1 MASQAA
7 AEVKDPGV
15 DDQGTHDQAAP
26 ERVVVRFAG
35 DSGDGVQVLGAE
47 FAKSAALS
55 GHDLITFPDFPAEI
69 RAPVGTTFGVSAFQ
83 IQFGGP
89 KVLTPG
95 DSVDVLIAFNPAALK
110 TNLADLRDGGLVIL
124 DEGAFTKRNLAKAH
138 YDVSPL
144 EDDSLSS
151 YQLLKID
158 IAKRCGEAVADTGA
172 SKKVADRAKNF
183 WALGLT
189 FWMFGRKRAAT
200 QAWITEKFSK
210 IPEVAA
216 ANLAALNAGH
226 AFGETMEIGRDMVGQ
241 PLEASFEPGTYRSI
255 TGIDAM
261 AKGLAAAACCAGIK
275 LAYCSYPIT
284 PASGLLHALAALRS
298 KGIVTFQAEDE
309 IAAATAAIGAS
320 YGGALGVTGSSGP
333 GIALKSEALSL
344 AVATELPLVVVNVQ
358 RAGPSTGM
366 PTKAEQ
372 ADLSMA
378 LYGRHGE
385 APIAVLAPA
394 TPAEC
399 FQAMLDAARIAIR
412 YMTPV
417 MVLADGYIAN
427 AAEPWRIPDV
437 ADLPDIAPHYR
448 VDPEN
453 FQPFTRDE
461 KTLARPWVRPGTP
474 ELQHRIGGIEKADG
488 SGHISYDPDNHQT
501 MTDLRAEKIARIAD
515 TLPPAKVERGV
526 ERGGVAIVGWGS
538 TYGALNAAVKEL
550 LSEGLEV
557 AHFHLRHISP
567 LAPGLEELLRGFDHV
582 LVAEMNGGQLCRLLR
597 SEFLIPAEG
606 LNQMTGKPF
615 KVATVKAA
623 LRKAAGGAS

>member
-1 MASQAA
+1 MGSQAA
-7 AEVKDPGV
+7 VATLER
-15 DDQGTHDQAAP
+15 TAP

-95 DSVDVLIAFNPAALK
+95 DTIDALIAFNPAALK
-110 TNLADLRDGGLVIL
+110 TNLTDLRDGGLIIL
-124 DEGAFTKRNLAKAH
+124 DEGAFTKRNLTKAG
-138 YDVSPL
+138 YEESPL
-144 EDDSLSS
+144 EDGSLAA

-172 SKKVADRAKNF
+172 SKKEADRAKNF

-189 FWMFGRKRAAT
+189 FWMFDRKRAAT
-200 QAWITEKFSK
+200 QEWIAQKFAK
-210 IPEVAA
+210 KPEVAA

-226 AFGETMEIGRDMVGQ
+226 AFGETMEIGRDVVGQ
-241 PLEASFEPGTYRSI
+241 PLEASFEPGLYRSI

-284 PASGLLHALAALRS
+284 PASGLLHALAKLRS
-298 KGIVTFQAEDE
+298 KGVVTFQAEDE
-309 IAAATAAIGAS
+309 IAAAAAAIGAS

-344 AVATELPLVVVNVQ
+344 AIATELPLVVVNVQ

-372 ADLSMA
+372 ADLAMS

-385 APIAVLAPA
+385 APCAVLAPA

-399 FQAMLDAARIAIR
+399 FQAMIDAASIAIR

-417 MVLADGYIAN
+417 IVLADGYIAN

-437 ADLPDIAPHYR
+437 SELPEINPAFR
-448 VDPEN
+448 TDPEG

-461 KTLARPWVRPGTP
+461 ETLARPWVKPGTP
-474 ELQHRIGGIEKADG
+474 ELHHRIGGIEKADG

-501 MTDLRAEKIARIAD
+501 MTDLRAEKIARIAEI
-515 TLPPAKVERGV
+515 LPPVKVERGV
-526 ERGGVAIVGWGS
+526 ERGKVAVVGWGS

-550 LSEGLEV
+550 LAEGLEV
-557 AHFHLRHISP
+557 AHIHLRNIAP

-582 LVAEMNGGQLCRLLR
+582 LVAEMNGGQLRRLLR

-606 LNQMTGKPF
+606 VNQMTGKPF
-615 KVATVKAA
+615 KVRTVKAA
-623 LRKAAGGAS
+623 IRAAADKTAEKDKGGVA